1 MNRPSLVVKLGGSH
15 LEAPSLLAWLR
26 VIAASAPLLLVP
38 GGGAFADTV
47 RAMQPRLGFSDRAA
61 HDMSLLA
68 MNQFGRLLCDL
79 QPGLKMTGDFAAV
92 ETTIAARQVAVLAP
106 WPMLVEEPTLAASW
120 DVTSDSLALWF
131 ARHYRSNLLIVKR
144 ARPSGDLAL
153 ATLSASAF
161 LDRAFPRLS
170 EDYSGAFF
178 IAGEEDIPAHA
189 LDSIHLP
196 GVAVPLRGLA

>member
-15 LEAPSLLAWLR
+15 LGAPSLLAWLS

-79 QPGLKMTGDFAAV
+79 QPGLKLTGGFGDIEA
-92 ETTIAARQVAVLAP
+92 TIAAKQIAVLAP
-106 WPMLVEEPTLAASW
+106 WPMLVEEPTLPASW

-153 ATLSASAF
+153 EKLSASSF
-161 LDRAFPRLS
+161 LDRAFLRLS
-170 EDYSGAFF
+170 EGYSGAFF
-178 IAGEEDIPAHA
+178 IAGEEDIPVHA
-189 LDSIHLP
+189 LDRIHLP
-196 GVAVPLRGLA
+196 GVAVPLHGLA